1 MYLDILILLLICPLV
16 FRQSGYCVLPK
27 DENIYPAILLKE
39 QHPVEIKYRFKDIK
53 HIAGNKCPLCGGNLF
68 FKYEE
73 Y

>member
-1 MYLDILILLLICPLV
+1 MGKRLIFCQKEDKLINEINNV
-16 FRQSGYCVLPK
+16 RK